1 MTQYAT
7 RDSTPPSD
15 EPPDV
20 DGATAA
26 HAPCPILVLDACV
39 LLPGTLRRLLLRL
52 AAHGCFLPAWSHQ
65 IADEWLRNA
74 ARVWQLDRSA
84 FEDDWQA
91 MQQRYPDA
99 MAHDIGHY
107 KTGLQYSDPKDWH
120 VIAAARCMQADHPG
134 QAVGILTRNLKDFNR
149 SELRRLGLFVID
161 PDRQLASWW
170 PRHAGHIEQALLA
183 NESDAHCVDWRAG
196 GPQDI
201 LARERLF
208 RLRGRMAA
216 SLTSP

>member
-7 RDSTPPSD
+7 RGSPPPSA
-15 EPPDV
+15 EPPGD
-20 DGATAA
+20 DTPTPDATR
-26 HAPCPILVLDACV
+26 PILVLDACV

-52 AAHGCFLPAWSHQ
+52 AGHGCFLPAWSHQ

-74 ARVWQLDRSA
+74 ARVWELDRSA
-84 FEDDWQA
+84 FEPDWQA

-107 KTGLQYSDPKDWH
+107 KAGLTYSDPKDWH
-120 VIAAARCMQADHPG
+120 VIAAARCMQADRPG

-161 PDRQLASWW
+161 PDRQLAAWW
-170 PRHAGHIEQALLA
+170 PRHAASIEQALLA
-183 NESDAHCVDWRAG
+183 NEGDADCVDWRPGA
-196 GPQDI
+196 PQDI

-208 RLRGRMAA
+208 QLRSMMSA
-216 SLTSP
+216 SLAPE